1 MTLGEKI
8 SNLHYS
14 ITKALFY
21 IESVDS
27 GASSI
32 KGPYEVL
39 FNPSELSISAD
50 KSAELDVEDVKEE
63 NSKVICYAKM
73 SDKIDEL
80 NESCVGINTASNNE
94 LVEWVSMELIFDLV
108 ETYEKFKSMDTKA
121 LSSLIGGSIDKISV
135 LESNWCSLQ
144 EIITA
149 FENSYRVMFAWGSNI
164 EFKGWISNMDVSL
177 QYFSPEGAPLRANVR
192 LTIRT
197 ENCEDSFSN
206 FNVLGSSV

>member
-1 MTLGEKI
+1 MGEKI

-121 LSSLIGGSIDKISV
+121 LSSLV
-135 LESNWCSLQ
+135 
-144 EIITA
+144 
-149 FENSYRVMFAWGSNI
+149 
-164 EFKGWISNMDVSL
+164 
-177 QYFSPEGAPLRANVR
+177 
-192 LTIRT
+192 
-197 ENCEDSFSN
+197 
-206 FNVLGSSV
+206 